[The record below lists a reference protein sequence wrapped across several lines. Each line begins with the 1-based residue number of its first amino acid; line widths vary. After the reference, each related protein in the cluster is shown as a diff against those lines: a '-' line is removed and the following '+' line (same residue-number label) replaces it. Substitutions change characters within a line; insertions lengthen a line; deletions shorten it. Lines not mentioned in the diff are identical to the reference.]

1 MKKKL
6 IIYLLL
12 YCGNCQLK
20 AQNSF
25 NDLEKA
31 LQNID
36 KVEILNLSNLS
47 LTQFPLEIIKFKNL
61 HTLNISQ
68 NELEDLP
75 MEISQLTKLKIL
87 DVSSNH
93 FQSFP
98 KVIFELRQLEDLNLT
113 GKYRIEEDKILIQ
126 NIPNE
131 ISQLTNLK
139 ILNLSKQGIELLP
152 QSIQQLNKL
161 ESLYLYGNQLDIS
174 SVIHIS
180 GLINLKILDLSANDI
195 EELPLSFVDLQN
207 LHTLYID
214 NRYGE
219 GVPVGKQLKT
229 FPAVL
234 CKLKNLKTLSLSGM
248 QFEALKVDFSQLQN
262 LTYLDLYNNY
272 FRKFPKALLALK
284 SLEALN
290 LGVYPVGEYGV
301 IAQKLFIIPQSI
313 CQLTNLKYFLLDQRN
328 ISQKNIDKI
337 KSCLPLITF
346 E

>member
-1 MKKKL
+1 MKKNL
-6 IIYLLL
+6 ILYLLL
-12 YCGNCQLK
+12 YLGNYQLK
-20 AQNSF
+20 AQNSY

-31 LQNID
+31 LQNIE
-36 KVEILNLSNLS
+36 KVEILNLSNQS

-75 MEISQLTKLKIL
+75 MEISQLTQLKIL

-98 KVIFELRQLEDLNLT
+98 KVILELRQLEDLNLT

-131 ISQLTNLK
+131 ISQLTHLK

-161 ESLYLYGNQLDIS
+161 ESLYLHGNQLDIS

-180 GLINLKILDLSANDI
+180 GLTNLKILDLSANDI
-195 EELPLSFVDLQN
+195 EVLPLSFVDLQN
-207 LHTLYID
+207 LHTLYLD

-219 GVPVGKQLKT
+219 GVPVLKT
-229 FPAVL
+229 FPPTL

-248 QFEALKVDFSQLQN
+248 QFESLKVDFSQLQN
-262 LTYLDLYNNY
+262 LIYLDLYNSS
-272 FRKFPKALLALK
+272 FRKFPKSLLALK

-301 IAQKLFIIPQSI
+301 IAQKLFIIPQAI